1 MPQSH
6 EEIKREF
13 RKKFNFMPSQ
23 GAEFEDVEDFWF
35 HAFSQRDAD
44 KGGNKCVDTSNKTVK
59 IDDYGVPYT
68 TPSPKDPAKCEW
80 CGKDMFKLMT
90 TEPSMCIEGK
100 YHSPKPQANVG
111 EWEEQLRKEFKE
123 QFLFSLSSEKAIKGM
138 IHIADFFIA
147 KFYTLLSTTSAQK
160 LEGLERSVEGMRK
173 EEIATFKNT
182 FTGDLR
188 KQVSEFNKGFNSC
201 LTAVLDIIRKRK

>member
-160 LEGLERSVEGMRK
+160 LEGLERSVEGMKDGIVCWDDPHHPCEKCRIK
-173 EEIATFKNT
+173 IDT
-182 FTGDLR
+182 
-188 KQVSEFNKGFNSC
+188 
-201 LTAVLDIIRKRK
+201 LTAVLDIIRKQK